1 MRNRLVEYQRGW
13 AESPRKRLA
22 DGAFLLARAF
32 WLAVTIAGLAAF
44 LAALPGLINQVDQPE
59 PAIQAGLER
68 LGISTG
74 LYAAV
79 YLGLGILFVLGFVTV
94 AGIIYARK
102 TDDWMA
108 LFVAFFLV
116 AFGISTPLIS
126 QPSTSQPAIVGL
138 FANLLNNFGWIAL
151 NGLFY
156 LFPDWRFTPRWTW
169 IPLVVLILYATLS
182 SLPASSPLSASH
194 MPGWLMGGYFL
205 AGWGAAIYAQIYR
218 YRHVSNTTQR
228 QQTKWVMYGLVI
240 AILLNVAISLP
251 SVILPSLA
259 PPGSLYGMITNGPII
274 GLVDLLIPASM
285 GIAVLRY
292 RLWDID
298 PIINR
303 TLIYGL
309 LTALIVGIYVLTV
322 SALGLVFE
330 EQGNLLVSFLATALI
345 AVLFQPLREQLQHGV
360 NHLMYGDRDEPYTVL
375 TRLGQRIETTFAAE
389 MVLPTI
395 VETVAHSL
403 KLPFVSATLKMPD
416 GGFQAAATYP
426 PGQAAL
432 PSTLNDSK
440 DNLRLPL
447 VYQQEVV
454 GELLLAPRAPGDAFN
469 PADRRLLD
477 DLAQQIGIAAHALRL
492 TADLRRL
499 TDDLQHSREQMVLAR
514 EEERR
519 RLRRDLH
526 DGLGPTLAA
535 LALSASSI
543 ADLAPSDPE
552 AAAALG
558 REMQQ
563 EIRAS
568 IADIRRLVYELR
580 PPALDELG
588 LVAAI
593 RDRAA
598 QFYHPGIGGEKQ
610 AAEGGLV
617 VQIEAPEQLSALPAA
632 VEVAAY
638 RIVMEALT
646 NVVGHARAHTC
657 KVRLAIDGERSF
669 QVEISDDG
677 VGLPAEYRA
686 GVGLHSMRER
696 AAELG
701 GTCEIISFPG
711 KGTRVRAILPVEKG
725 LR

>member
-1 MRNRLVEYQRGW
+1 MRNRFMEVQRGW
-13 AESPRKRLA
+13 AEFPRKRLA
-22 DGAFLLARAF
+22 EGAFLLARVL
-32 WLAVTIAGLAAF
+32 WLVVTIAGLAAF
-44 LAALPGLINQVDQPE
+44 LAALPALINQVDQPE
-59 PAIQAGLER
+59 PAVRAGLER
-68 LGISTG
+68 LGISVG
-74 LYAAV
+74 LYAAIFM
-79 YLGLGILFVLGFVTV
+79 GLGILFVLGFVTV

-102 TDDWMA
+102 TNDWMA

-116 AFGISTPLIS
+116 AFGLSTPVVS
-126 QPSTSQPAIVGL
+126 QPSSSQPAVVGL
-138 FANLLNNFGWIAL
+138 FTNFLNDFGWIAL

-156 LFPDWRFTPRWTW
+156 LFPDWRLKPRWTW
-169 IPLVVLILYATLS
+169 IPLVVLFLFIALS
-182 SLPASSPLSASH
+182 SLPANNPFSPSH
-194 MPGWLMGGYFL
+194 LPGWVMGVYYL
-205 AGWGAAIYAQIYR
+205 ASWGAAIYAQVFR
-218 YRHVSNTTQR
+218 YRHVSNAAQR
-228 QQTKWVMYGLVI
+228 QQTKWVVYGLVM
-240 AILLNVAISLP
+240 AIFLNLAISLP
-251 SVILPSLA
+251 SIILPRLA
-259 PPGSLYGMITNGPII
+259 QPGSLYGMITNGPVI
-274 GLVDLLIPASM
+274 GLADLLIPISM

-303 TLIYGL
+303 TLVYGA
-309 LTALIVGIYVLTV
+309 LTALIGGIYVLIV

-330 EQGNLLVSFLATALI
+330 ERGNLIVSLLATALI
-345 AVLFQPLREQLQHGV
+345 AVLFQPVREQLQHGV
-360 NHLMYGDRDEPYTVL
+360 NHLMYGERDEPYAVL
-375 TRLGQRIETTFAAE
+375 TRLGQRVETAFAAE

-403 KLPFVSATLKMPD
+403 KLPFVSAALKMPN
-416 GGFQAAATYP
+416 GGFQMMATYP
-426 PGQAAL
+426 PGKGGV
-432 PSTLNDSK
+432 PFTINDSP
-440 DNLRLPL
+440 DLLRLPL

-454 GELLLAPRAPGDAFN
+454 GEMLLAPRAAGEGFN

-499 TDDLQHSREQMVLAR
+499 TDDLQHSREQLILAR

-543 ADLAPSDPE
+543 ADLAPRDPN
-552 AAAALG
+552 AAAGLA

-568 IADIRRLVYELR
+568 IADIRRLVYKLR

-598 QFYHPGIGGEKQ
+598 QVNHSGSGGENQ
-610 AAEGGLV
+610 ATEDWLV
-617 VQIEAPEQLSALPAA
+617 VQVEAPERLSALPAA

-638 RIVMEALT
+638 RIVLEALT
-646 NVVGHARAHTC
+646 NVVGHARARTC
-657 KVRLAIDGERSF
+657 TIRLSMDGERRF
-669 QVEISDDG
+669 QIEVCDDG
-677 VGLPAEYRA
+677 VGLPAGYRA
-686 GVGLHSMRER
+686 GVGLISMHER

-701 GTCEIISFPG
+701 GRCEITSVPG
-711 KGTRVRAILPVEKG
+711 QGTRVRAELPVENG
-725 LR
+725 